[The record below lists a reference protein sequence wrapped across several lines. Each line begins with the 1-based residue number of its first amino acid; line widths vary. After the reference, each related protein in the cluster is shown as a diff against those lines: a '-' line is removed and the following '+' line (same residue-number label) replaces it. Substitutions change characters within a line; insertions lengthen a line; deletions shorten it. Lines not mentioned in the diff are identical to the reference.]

1 MEPPPTNAK
10 TDVARGTPPP
20 LPTPGDGRGHT
31 AGRRRGDPGRDDT
44 QGTRAWGVERA
55 AGEPRWGEDTASKR
69 RGALCV
75 WPRDGWTER
84 SSGYTFGMAAAQ
96 RGQSPRDTQSLTAP
110 QPHAPRAH
118 HQPRATY
125 VPTGA
130 LAVGARRAGGATTP
144 SSVSNAST
152 CMTSS
157 EGLGGAEARAEG
169 PLGTPSRGDT
179 ALAGGVEDRPG
190 VVSPRPR
197 SLILPQRG
205 AGQRAAQL
213 ALGRVLKKRGAGEP
227 GVVWSETLGRTLLP
241 PPFPTIRT

>member
-1 MEPPPTNAK
+1 
-10 TDVARGTPPP
+10 VQ
-20 LPTPGDGRGHT
+20 GRGGGGRVPGVWSCQPAT
-31 AGRRRGDPGRDDT
+31 NKRENGRSARNTSPASNPRGWAAGRRRGDPGRDDP
-44 QGTRAWGVERA
+44 QGTRAWGVEWA

-69 RGALCV
+69 RGQLCV
-75 WPRDGWTER
+75 WPRDGLNAAAT
-84 SSGYTFGMAAAQ
+84 THLVLFGMAAAQ

-179 ALAGGVEDRPG
+179 ALAGGVKDRPG

-205 AGQRAAQL
+205 AGQNWL
-213 ALGRVLKKRGAGEP
+213 
-227 GVVWSETLGRTLLP
+227 
-241 PPFPTIRT
+241 